1 MDAIPEKVLYVP
13 LPRLRISTVARQLQT
28 SMSTLV
34 ATAVGNGRRWWV
46 SRRVTATWLAQ
57 HTRAALVWTLVTVL
71 SRPRTFTAMV
81 GRRRRT
87 WQIGGR
93 AVGTWRT
100 MHALATMTRSWLW
113 RHSRRKTV
121 EMWWAA
127 HTLEAMVWTLAV
139 ALALGVG
146 VVVAQL

>member
-71 SRPRTFTAMV
+71 SRPRTFTARV

-100 MHALATMTRSWLW
+100 MHAPR
-113 RHSRRKTV
+113 
-121 EMWWAA
+121 
-127 HTLEAMVWTLAV
+127 
-139 ALALGVG
+139 
-146 VVVAQL
+146 